1 MAPTART
8 VSSPSLLW
16 KLAYF
21 VGFLVVL
28 RPVWQMLEAYKV
40 WIHALDSLPLRF
52 VSRAHDGLSTVKL
65 VHFRSTND
73 AAPL

>member
-1 MAPTART
+1 MAGTEKS

-40 WIHALDSLPLRF
+40 CIHALDFHPLSF
-52 VSRAHDGLSTVKL
+52 ISRAHDSLLTVKL
-65 VHFRSTND
+65 VH
-73 AAPL
+73 L